1 LVTDVSNI
9 KFRVSFSPSVFSTK
23 LFPVITFKELFQ
35 QIYYKN
41 ISEWPTALQN
51 VDGVPS
57 GRGLMDCLQYYDN
70 CLFLLRHNV
79 ISHWPLLLCTLS
91 LIPLFVYS
99 ICYIFP
105 FLLKACSLSA
115 HSNQKTTNEQNGFP
129 DYLCKWN
136 GLPYSE
142 CTWEDGD
149 LLSRKFQDMIDC
161 YYQRNKSQKIPTKLS
176 KVLKNRPK
184 YLPLKNQPGFIGGE
198 EELALR
204 DYQLDGVNWLM
215 HSWSK

>member
-1 LVTDVSNI
+1 MRLHGTDIFTVLMYSHFNTVS
-9 KFRVSFSPSVFSTK
+9 K
-23 LFPVITFKELFQ
+23 LGESQ
-35 QIYYKN
+35 
-41 ISEWPTALQN
+41 
-51 VDGVPS
+51 
-57 GRGLMDCLQYYDN
+57 
-70 CLFLLRHNV
+70 
-79 ISHWPLLLCTLS
+79 PLLKVLILSNSSIDSIICCYYEHILCPCFEFIQETNIRQSPLQLCYRDLHRKVYRRYYCLPHLLISS
-91 LIPLFVYS
+91 LT
-99 ICYIFP
+99 
-105 FLLKACSLSA
+105 A
-115 HSNQKTTNEQNGFP
+115 HSNQKSTNEQNGFP

-149 LLSRKFQDMIDC
+149 LLSRKFQDMIEQ

-176 KVLKNRPK
+176 KVLKSRPK

-198 EELALR
+198 EELVLR